1 MGLPDQQ
8 RRFPLA
14 VSDLWRWD
22 GSIDRGPYIFYGVTL
37 SGIKYGIDSFVS
49 WTFFHK
55 PWSFLNYIMPGQSLD
70 LLALQPQEITYLLAM
85 ISLALPFIWT
95 GTTLTLRRL
104 RGAGLPPWLVKLF
117 FVPVVNFIMF
127 LTLCVMPT
135 QEEPGIKLISE
146 DDRSALA
153 KVEQEEIDGKKQ
165 QGVAA
170 SAAQKPLPV
179 VYSKEDRSRSALFA
193 ICSTVPIASLA
204 LWFGTIY
211 LQGYGWWLFIAL
223 PFAMGMAPAYLYGKE
238 YPRPFKE
245 CALVSMAA
253 VTLFGVAIFF
263 YAWEGAICL
272 LMAAPIG
279 YAIAMIGCWLGWSI
293 QRRPLPAREQKLIM
307 SLILLV
313 VPVLMGAEYAEKP
326 EPPLCAV
333 TTTITV
339 PAPPD
344 KVWPNII
351 AFPELKPPDEPI
363 FYSGIAYPVGA
374 TINGR
379 GAGAVRK
386 CRFSTGAFIEPI
398 TVWQEPNLLKFS
410 VIAQP
415 PPMREFSW
423 RHEIQPAH
431 LHGYLKIHG
440 GQFQLT
446 PVVQPDGSV
455 FTEIRGTTWYQNQM
469 FPASYWRF
477 WTDYIMHEIHSR
489 VLRHIK
495 SVTVTEGSS

>member
-1 MGLPDQQ
+1 MPPPAKPPA

-14 VSDLWRWD
+14 ISDLWRWD
-22 GSIDRGPYIFYGVTL
+22 GSIDRGPYIFYGLSL
-37 SGIKYGIDSFVS
+37 SGIKYGIDSVVS
-49 WTFFHK
+49 WTFFQK

-70 LLALQPQEITYLLAM
+70 LLALQPKEVTYLLAM
-85 ISLALPFIWT
+85 IALSLPFIWT

-117 FVPVVNFIMF
+117 FVPVVNLIMF

-153 KVEQEEIDGKKQ
+153 PLSGETTPAKDDEKKQ
-165 QGVAA
+165 
-170 SAAQKPLPV
+170 LPIT
-179 VYSKEDRSRSALFA
+179 YSKEDRSRSALFA
-193 ICSTVPIASLA
+193 ICSTVPVASII
-204 LWFGTIY
+204 LWLGTIY

-223 PFAMGMAPAYLYGKE
+223 PFAMGMAPAYLYGKD

-245 CALVSMAA
+245 CAMVSLSA
-253 VTLFGVAIFF
+253 VTLFGIAIFF

-293 QRRPLPAREQKLIM
+293 QRRPLPLREQKLIL

-313 VPVLMGAEYAEKP
+313 VPIVMGAEYAEKP
-326 EPPLCAV
+326 QSPLCAV
-333 TTTITV
+333 TTRIIV
-339 PAPPD
+339 PAPPE

-351 AFPELKPPDEPI
+351 AFPQLKPPDEPI

-374 TINGR
+374 TIEGK

-398 TVWQEPNLLKFS
+398 TVWHEPHLLRFS
-410 VIAQP
+410 VVAQP
-415 PPMREFSW
+415 APMREFSW

-431 LHGYLKIHG
+431 LHGYLNIHG
-440 GQFQLT
+440 GQFELL

-455 FTEIRGTTWYQNQM
+455 YTEICGTTWYQNQM
-469 FPASYWRF
+469 FPATYWRW

-495 SVTVTEGSS
+495 TVTTSGI